1 MKSNTAMV
9 RCCRKKLR
17 KGRSIFSQAVDYIAL
32 RVLIF
37 MLCYMWFG
45 GNIQN
50 NVAKVLLSIVTSAF
64 ISISLDLINSLRLD
78 SLIKKERAAAA
89 EQELNRRI
97 SLLSEKERNAIIA
110 RHISAHRESFGADKL
125 VCHVGRASGISADDV
140 TKAARTARERKASS
154 AALFY
159 SGTVSCDASK
169 AVYSLG
175 DMPFEF
181 ISLRSILGPDELKA
195 LMPTSDEADAIIVS
209 RAEAEHRRRRAA
221 MLSPFAE
228 GHTRR
233 YLLCAACLTAMS
245 FFVEFSLYFRLMAA
259 ACIIMAAAAWWV
271 NKASA

>member
-78 SLIKKERAAAA
+78 SLIKKERTAAA

-125 VCHVGRASGISADDV
+125 VCHVGRASGVSADDV

-181 ISLRSILGPDELKA
+181 IPLRSILGPAELKA

>member
-78 SLIKKERAAAA
+78 SLIKKERTAAA

-140 TKAARTARERKASS
+140 TKAFRAARERGASA

-159 SGTVSCDASK
+159 SGDISTDASM
-169 AVYSLG
+169 AAYRL
-175 DMPFEF
+175 DDIPLEF
-181 ISLRSILGPDELKA
+181 IQLRSILDKDELNR
-195 LMPTSDEADAIIVS
+195 LVPTIDETDAIIVS
-209 RAEAEHRRRRAA
+209 RAEAEQRRRRAA
-221 MLSPFAE
+221 MSSPFAE

>member
-37 MLCYMWFG
+37 ILCYMWFG

-78 SLIKKERAAAA
+78 SLIKKERIAAA

-97 SLLSEKERNAIIA
+97 SLLSEKERNDIII
-110 RHISAHRESFGADKL
+110 RYISSHRESFGSDKL
-125 VCHVGRASGISADDV
+125 ICHVSRASGISADDV

-154 AALFY
+154 AAIFY

-181 ISLRSILGPDELKA
+181 IPLRSILGPDELKA

-245 FFVEFSLYFRLMAA
+245 FFVESALYFRLMAA

>member
-32 RVLIF
+32 RVLVF

-78 SLIKKERAAAA
+78 SLIKKERTAAA

-97 SLLSEKERNAIIA
+97 SLLSEKERNDIII
-110 RHISAHRESFGADKL
+110 RYISSHRESFGSDKL
-125 VCHVGRASGISADDV
+125 ICHVSRASGISADDV

-181 ISLRSILGPDELKA
+181 IPLRSILGPDELKA